1 MLDDEEIQFS
11 KGTLQYPQY
20 MEKRMQAVLKKLGTK
35 KSGEL
40 DLPEQFAVKLYELLE
55 KVWVLEDA
63 KWYSF
68 WDNCINFMETI
79 VLVAENENDAWKQIM
94 EKMEQKYE
102 EEINDG
108 ESVSTTPNTADA

>member
-1 MLDDEEIQFS
+1 MSDEVQFS
-11 KGTLQYPQY
+11 KGILQYPLY
-20 MEKRMQAVLKKLGTK
+20 MEKRMHAVQKKLGTK

-40 DLPEQFAVKLYELLE
+40 DLPEQYADKLYGLLE

-68 WDNCINFMETI
+68 WDNCINFMEAI
-79 VLVAENENDAWKQIM
+79 VVVAEDEGDAWKQII
-94 EKMEQKYE
+94 EKMEQKYQ

-108 ESVSTTPNTADA
+108 ESVSTDTNTADA